1 MTAPNATNAAPPP
14 APDLAGYGKSGDLLP
29 LTDTNYETPP
39 AMLTDFVTPV
49 PAFFV
54 RSNYPFPDYTRAD
67 WRLSVG
73 GLVARELTLT
83 YRDLVSL
90 PPRTLTAWM
99 ECYGN
104 SRSLFVPGAVGNPWT
119 GGAVGNATWT
129 GVPLA
134 AVLDRA
140 GVQPGAVEV
149 VCQGG
154 DDPQFQRSLPLD
166 KATDPDTLLAWEMN
180 GEPLARVHGFPV
192 RLVVPGWGGI
202 ASVKW
207 ITGLTLVDAPFA
219 GHYQT
224 NLYVLRD
231 ADGTPREKVTVQPVK
246 SLLTSVRPGDRLA
259 AGRHTLSGVAWSGRG
274 AITAV
279 DVSADGGA
287 TWHPATITEAAG
299 PYSWARFAFDWN
311 APPGDHALTSRATD
325 AAGNVQP
332 ENARWNLNGYQYN
345 GWHRY
350 PVIVS
355 P

>member
-1 MTAPNATNAAPPP
+1 MTANPNP
-14 APDLAGYGKSGDLLP
+14 APATPDLTAYGKSADLLP
-29 LTDTNYETPP
+29 LTATNYETPP

-49 PAFFV
+49 PRFFV
-54 RSNYPFPDYTRAD
+54 RSNYPFPDYTREN
-67 WRLSVG
+67 WQLSVSG
-73 GLVARELTLT
+73 SVARELTFTL
-83 YRDLVSL
+83 RDLLSL

-129 GVPLA
+129 GVPLS

-140 GVQPGAVEV
+140 GVREGAVEV
-149 VCQGG
+149 LCQGG
-154 DDPQFQRSLPLD
+154 DDPEFRRSLPLD
-166 KATDPDTLLAWEMN
+166 KARDADTLLAWEMN

-207 ITGLTLVDAPFA
+207 ITGLTLLDAPFE

-231 ADGTPREKVTVQPVK
+231 AEGNPGTKVSTQPVK
-246 SLLTSVRPGDRLA
+246 SLITSLRPGDRLR
-259 AGRHTLSGVAWSGRG
+259 AGRHAVSGVAWSGG
-274 AITAV
+274 GGIAAV
-279 DVSADGGA
+279 EASTDGGA
-287 TWHPATITEAAG
+287 TWQPASITEQAG
-299 PYSWARFAFDWN
+299 QYSWARWSYDWE
-311 APPGDHALTSRATD
+311 ATPGDHILTSRATD
-325 AAGNVQP
+325 AAGAVQP
-332 ENARWNLNGYQYN
+332 EHARWNLNGYQYN

-350 PVIVS
+350 PVVVS

>member
-1 MTAPNATNAAPPP
+1 MTTAHTP
-14 APDLAGYGKSGDLLP
+14 ASKTPDLTAYGKSDDLLP
-29 LTDTNYETPP
+29 LTATNYETPP
-39 AMLTDFVTPV
+39 ATLSDFLTPV
-49 PAFFV
+49 PRFFV
-54 RSNYPFPDYTRAD
+54 RSNYPFPDYTREN
-67 WRLSVG
+67 WRLTVSG
-73 GLVARELTLT
+73 SVAREMTLT
-83 YRDLVSL
+83 YRDLLSL
-90 PPRTLTAWM
+90 PRHTLTAWM

-129 GVPLA
+129 GVSLA

-140 GVQPGAVEV
+140 GVQASAVEV
-149 VCQGG
+149 LCQGG
-154 DDPQFQRSLPLD
+154 DDPEFQRSLLLE
-166 KATDPDTLLAWEMN
+166 KARDADTLLAWEMN

-207 ITGLTLVDAPFA
+207 ITGLTLIDTPFE

-231 ADGTPREKVTVQPVK
+231 ADGNAGEKVTTQPVK
-246 SLLTSVRPGDRLA
+246 SLITSVRPGDHLST
-259 AGRHTLSGVAWSGRG
+259 GKHTVSGVAWSGSG

-279 DVSADGGA
+279 AVSADSGT
-287 TWHPATITEAAG
+287 TWHPATITEQAG
-299 PYSWARFAFDWN
+299 PYSWARWSYEWDAT
-311 APPGDHALTSRATD
+311 PGEHILTSRATD
-325 AAGNVQP
+325 TAGNVQP
-332 ENARWNLNGYQYN
+332 EHARWNQNGYQYN

-350 PVIVS
+350 PVVVS